1 MLFKIQERGLS
12 LTETH
17 ELILHPGLVV
27 NQEFFDYAAM
37 QESAKNWLYLS
48 KYRFGTGEFYGC
60 HSGVQLNHLQFG
72 HADRHEGMMFE
83 GFSPKDCLTIAILQ
97 KSNGRVCVNCLKMES
112 GDIVIIDDSKPY
124 DFSSSHSTLMAIVS
138 ISKSLVATEIPWIL
152 CAADTK
158 FKDNNHILS
167 GAIENEWRRIS
178 EEPNLFADANEIEV
192 MEKKIVKAIKYA
204 LVGQTGEEC
213 HLTEGEKTALEV
225 RSFLLNSLE
234 ETMTIQGITA
244 QFKVSDKTLETSFK
258 SLFGITP
265 KRFKYLLRLNH
276 AHEDLQLADAQTTN
290 VSDIASK
297 WGFSNFGRFAK
308 DYQALFGPLPSK
320 TLNLTPEQL

>member
-1 MLFKIQERGLS
+1 MI
-12 LTETH
+12 ETH
-17 ELILHPGLVV
+17 ELTFHPGLIVH
-27 NQEFFDYAAM
+27 QEFFDYPSM

-48 KYRFGTGEFYGC
+48 KYRFGTGPFYGC
-60 HSGVQLNHLQFG
+60 HNGVQLNHLQFG

-97 KSNGRVCVNCLKMES
+97 KSTGRVCVNGLKVEP
-112 GDIVIIDDSKPY
+112 GDVVIIDDSKPY
-124 DFSSSHSTLMAIVS
+124 DFFSSHRTLMAIVS
-138 ISKSLVATEIPWIL
+138 ISKALAATEIPWIL
-152 CAADTK
+152 CATDKK

-167 GAIENEWRRIS
+167 DTIESEWRRVL
-178 EEPNLFADANEIEV
+178 EEPNLFANTHEFEV

-204 LVGQTGEEC
+204 FVGQTGERC

-234 ETMTIQGITA
+234 EPITIQSITE
-244 QFKVSDKTLETSFK
+244 QFKISDKTLETSFK

-265 KRFKYLLRLNH
+265 KRFKYLLRLNR

-290 VSDIASK
+290 VSDIATK
-297 WGFSNFGRFAK
+297 WGFSHFGRFSK
-308 DYQALFGPLPSK
+308 EYNALFGVLPSE
-320 TLNLTPEQL
+320 TLNLTLE